1 MVFKNQALNSL
12 SEVKHLCTKK
22 TTPGF
27 GGSLFLC
34 PILYFCLRRLVA
46 DTFCNDLLKAIPKPK
61 VTNPPAAKT
70 TPKWLLSLPVFG
82 TEKVA
87 VANGSVGVV
96 SGGSVGVF
104 VGVPPGSC
112 GVSSGGGVDVLVG
125 VFVGVLEGK

>member
-1 MVFKNQALNSL
+1 M
-12 SEVKHLCTKK
+12 T
-22 TTPGF
+22 
-27 GGSLFLC
+27 
-34 PILYFCLRRLVA
+34 
-46 DTFCNDLLKAIPKPK
+46 DTFCNDLLKAIPIPR
-61 VTNPPAAKT
+61 VTNPPAAKRA
-70 TPKWLLSLPVFG
+70 PKWLFSLPVFG

-112 GVSSGGGVDVLVG
+112 GVSSGGVVEVLVG